1 MTDSES
7 PGVPAGPGATLALER
22 EARGFGQQEICDQLN
37 FSSQVLSQLE
47 TDDYQAL
54 PPAAFVRG
62 YLRSYAR
69 FLEVDPEPLVER
81 FNQLTATQAES
92 QVSAPVVPREARSSD
107 PIMRVASVAVAVVL
121 LLALIYWWLGNNSGG
136 SVVDQLPAVEEQ
148 PEEEVGTDES
158 EGDFPPDS
166 ELFVDSVQSAQTPSE
181 LGVVGNTADAEERD
195 GRTEELLVSP
205 AVESASLADEVADS
219 ESETILAVESPAESE
234 LIESPIVIPG
244 PEPLAEESLVEAAA
258 DTSQAEEAQEVGSGV
273 LLLQAQEESWVSVI
287 DADQERLMYGMLTSG
302 TPRKLEGVA
311 PFEIILGV
319 GDGITISYN
328 GESVDFSS
336 YVRRS
341 RTARF
346 MLSADGITSRL
357 P

>member
-1 MTDSES
+1 MTDSDS
-7 PGVPAGPGATLALER
+7 PGVPAGPGATLALVR
-22 EARGFGQQEICDQLN
+22 EARGLGQQEICDQLN

-92 QVSAPVVPREARSSD
+92 QVSTPLVPREARSSD
-107 PIMRVASVAVAVVL
+107 PVMRVASVAVVVVL

-136 SVVDQLPAVEEQ
+136 SVVDQLPDAEEQ
-148 PEEEVGTDES
+148 AEDELGS
-158 EGDFPPDS
+158 DETQEDFPPDS
-166 ELFVDSVQSAQTPSE
+166 ELFIDSVQSERSTSE
-181 LGVVGNTADAEERD
+181 LGAVGNTADSDESD
-195 GRTEELLVSP
+195 GRTEESLASP
-205 AVESASLADEVADS
+205 AVDSLSLSGEVA
-219 ESETILAVESPAESE
+219 EGELAAESPPESV

-244 PEPLAEESLVEAAA
+244 PEPEPVV
-258 DTSQAEEAQEVGSGV
+258 EEAPVEIAVETSEAEAPGAV

-328 GESVDFSS
+328 GENVDFSS
-336 YVRRS
+336 HVRRS

-346 MLSADGITSRL
+346 VLAEDGSTSRL